1 MGKEEKS
8 DLDRLTEG
16 QEGREILIV
25 ATWLRKR
32 FHQSFTDTKLIMGRE
47 LNRLT
52 ESKA

>member
-32 FHQSFTDTKLIMGRE
+32 FYYLKKFHNTKF
-47 LNRLT
+47 
-52 ESKA
+52 S

>member
-32 FHQSFTDTKLIMGRE
+32 FHAEQFVIE
-47 LNRLT
+47 NRKNNRFML
-52 ESKA
+52 SKS

>member
-32 FHQSFTDTKLIMGRE
+32 FYQSFSDTNLILGRK
-47 LNRLT
+47 LNRLM